1 MLRKSVLAIMLIVI
15 LFMSLSSEEQKKA
28 KEDSMFTEEVE
39 VIGEVALNQS
49 VQSVTLFKQ
58 EDFIKLPNDGIKSI
72 LNRTAGY
79 LTLSGGHYGQ
89 FAYSFARG
97 AAVNQTL
104 YMIDGVKITD
114 PSTSIGL
121 NMTLMAPSLIEKAE
135 IVRGPLSSM
144 YGSNA
149 MGGVVHLKTR
159 KAEGMEAAAFFGS
172 HGSLEGNVYYSKRFG
187 NLQFSVNGNIVKYS
201 DGLDNDEF
209 NNKGLTVR
217 TAYETDSFKA
227 GVMVFGNLAD
237 SGIPFYMGAATP
249 NRSYEQNNW
258 LISLPLSYRW
268 QDGSKVQLTVSHN
281 YNKYDFEDP
290 EDMWTPYYT
299 NTSSVNQVVLSGQ
312 TKLFDNLNLHAGM
325 DYADQKVTNED
336 NFGVS
341 IDAETM
347 DNLSAFVNLDLNL
360 GQFLLTGSLRYDK
373 YKDIDGSFSPQIGFS
388 YLINQ
393 TVKLRGSYSRSFR
406 APTLPELLNPSWGN
420 PQLEPEKGNSFEI
433 GADIYLKSFIF
444 SVAYFDSHYE
454 NLIGYSPET
463 WRFANLNKADISGI
477 EVSATVRLRED
488 ITLIGS
494 YTYLD
499 TFDVE
504 NDRQLLRRPKHA
516 FSAVISYNNR
526 YFTMSGEM
534 VYVGKRL
541 DYNELDWLN
550 PIADNPAFNT
560 FNFNLQ
566 IPLGEKLSLIGK
578 LTNAFNEEY
587 QEVFG
592 YPAPGTRIMAGIRY
606 LAN

>member
-1 MLRKSVLAIMLIVI
+1 MLRKSALAVILIVI
-15 LFMSLSSEEQKKA
+15 LFVSLSSEEQEKA
-28 KEDSMFTEEVE
+28 KQDSMFTEEVE

-49 VQSVTLFKQ
+49 VQSVTLFKH

-121 NMTLMAPSLIEKAE
+121 NMTVVAPSLIEKAE
-135 IVRGPLSSM
+135 IVRGPLSSL

-172 HGSLEGNVYYSKRFG
+172 HGSLEGNVYFSKKFG
-187 NLQFSVNGNIVKYS
+187 NLHFSVNGNIVKYS

-209 NNKGLTVR
+209 NNKGVSVR
-217 TAYETDSFKA
+217 ASYDTGFFKA
-227 GVMVFGNLAD
+227 GVMAFGNLAD
-237 SGIPFYMGAATP
+237 SGIPFYMGMATT
-249 NRSYEQNNW
+249 NRTYKQNNW
-258 LISLPLSYRW
+258 LVALPLSYRW
-268 QDGSKVQLTVSHN
+268 EDGSKVQLTVSHN
-281 YNKYDFEDP
+281 NNKYDFEDP
-290 EDMWTPYYT
+290 DDFWTPYYT
-299 NTSSVNQVVLSGQ
+299 NTSTVNQMVLSGQ
-312 TKLFDNLNLHAGM
+312 TKLFDLLNLHAGV
-325 DYADQKVTNED
+325 DYSDQNVSNED
-336 NFGVS
+336 NFGIS
-341 IDAETM
+341 IDGETT
-347 DNLSAFVNLDLNL
+347 NYLSAFVNLDLNL
-360 GQFLLTGSLRYDK
+360 DQFLLTGSLRYDK
-373 YKDIDGSFSPQIGFS
+373 YKDIDANFSPQIGFS

-393 TVKLRGSYSRSFR
+393 KFKIRGSYSKSFR

-420 PQLEPEKGNSFEI
+420 PQLEPENGSSFEI
-433 GADIYLKSFIF
+433 GADFYLKSFIF

-454 NLIGYSPET
+454 NLIGFSPET
-463 WRFANLNKADISGI
+463 WRFANLNEADISGI
-477 EVSATVRLRED
+477 EVSTTVRLRED

-499 TFDVE
+499 TYDLE

-516 FSAVISYNNR
+516 FSAVISYNNP
-526 YFTMSGEM
+526 YFTVSGEM
-534 VYVGKRL
+534 TYVGKRL

-560 FNFNLQ
+560 FNFNVQ
-566 IPLGEKLSLIGK
+566 VPLGEKLSLIGK
-578 LTNAFNEEY
+578 LTNAFNEDY

-606 LAN
+606 LTN